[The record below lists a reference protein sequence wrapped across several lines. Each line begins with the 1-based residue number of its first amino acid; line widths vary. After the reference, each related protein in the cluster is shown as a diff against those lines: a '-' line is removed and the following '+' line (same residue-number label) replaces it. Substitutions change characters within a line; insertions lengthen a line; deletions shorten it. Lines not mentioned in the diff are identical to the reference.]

1 MMDITATDDEV
12 TLMAAVLRR
21 RFAETAYRVA
31 DTFASEHRVIGD
43 VERADQW
50 DRVSAEIRQKR
61 TLS

>member
-1 MMDITATDDEV
+1 MDITATDDEV

-21 RFAETAYRVA
+21 RFADTADQIASR
-31 DTFASEHRVIGD
+31 FASEHRLIGD
-43 VERADQW
+43 AERADQW